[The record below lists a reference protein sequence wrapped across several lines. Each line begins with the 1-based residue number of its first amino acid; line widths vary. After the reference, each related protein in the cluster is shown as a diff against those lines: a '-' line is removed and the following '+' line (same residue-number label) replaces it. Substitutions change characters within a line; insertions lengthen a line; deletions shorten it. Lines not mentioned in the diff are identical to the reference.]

1 MEDTQRSTESII
13 MEALS
18 SLTPSHLSDL
28 IQSISSFFHLLCRR
42 LHSILS
48 VPTLFNLTLQNLQS
62 LSLRE
67 KSLLI
72 ARHLLTN
79 LTILTTSVINTTS
92 SLSSSSTVH
101 SVKLRDLDAVALLL
115 LLCELRQHC
124 PEILEIHPSHWRGV
138 LSSYYV
144 SNNTLNLSGIEVS
157 SAQILIKYVEMVTK
171 CKRFVNA
178 MCCRGKESRDVATSE
193 AIVVALPSV
202 EVMSSDGRECAICKE
217 EMKEGRDV
225 CKLPCD
231 HLFHWMCILPWL
243 RKRNTCP
250 CCRLRLP
257 TDDVFGEIER
267 LWEILAKMG
276 GNGLRF

>member
-1 MEDTQRSTESII
+1 MEDIGRSTESII

-18 SLTPSHLSDL
+18 SLTPSQLSDL
-28 IQSISSFFHLLCRR
+28 IQSISSFFHLLHRR

-48 VPTLFNLTLQNLQS
+48 VPTLFYLTLQHLQS
-62 LSLRE
+62 LSLPE

-72 ARHLLTN
+72 ARHLLSN
-79 LTILTTSVINTTS
+79 LTILTTPVLNTTTS
-92 SLSSSSTVH
+92 SVH

-157 SAQILIKYVEMVTK
+157 SSQILIKYVEMVTK

-178 MCCRGKESRDVATSE
+178 MCCRGKESREVATSV

-202 EVMSSDGRECAICKE
+202 EVMSGGRECAICKE
-217 EMKEGRDV
+217 EMKAGRDV
-225 CKLPCD
+225 CKLPCN

-250 CCRLRLP
+250 CCRRRLP

-276 GNGLRF
+276 GNGCRF